1 MVRLHGY
8 TLAHLANM
16 MFDIS
21 APDELK
27 KVYLERT
34 KKHIGLVNKYAAK
47 IGKSYPNH
55 DASKLSTL
63 LEAYCFFSKPKE
75 ERTKEEDA
83 VLDIATYIHI
93 TQAPHHP
100 EYWTD
105 TDLSGFTRQNP
116 NPNGIID
123 ARDMPVEYLEEMCA
137 DWCSCS
143 EEFGTNTPFEWYQQ
157 VNGVRWLFSP
167 EQQSFIL
174 ETLRKMWE

>member
-1 MVRLHGY
+1 M
-8 TLAHLANM
+8 
-16 MFDIS
+16 
-21 APDELK
+21 
-27 KVYLERT
+27 
-34 KKHIGLVNKYAAK
+34 
-47 IGKSYPNH
+47 
-55 DASKLSTL
+55 
-63 LEAYCFFSKPKE
+63 
-75 ERTKEEDA
+75 
-83 VLDIATYIHI
+83 LDIATYIHI